1 MPTQMVFLHSR
12 PVMQSPKTRL
22 IMSCIKGICHV
33 RLFTASACIRRERST
48 SVAQSPDLEKGQ
60 TNDEAVRLYRDVLRA
75 SKMFDWTDEK
85 GRRWGDVL
93 AQNARS
99 EFEEARHEKD
109 PLLIARMVVVGRE
122 ALQKVTD
129 QVS

>member
-1 MPTQMVFLHSR
+1 
-12 PVMQSPKTRL
+12 
-22 IMSCIKGICHV
+22 
-33 RLFTASACIRRERST
+33 
-48 SVAQSPDLEKGQ
+48 
-60 TNDEAVRLYRDVLRA
+60 
-75 SKMFDWTDEK
+75 MFDWTDEK